1 MAKLLSNLHQGKLN
15 AYNLLIILNTTVLGR
30 SRVIKRSVMKKKFLS
45 PVLLSVTILLVV
57 TMSGLL
63 LAIDDRTPEQI
74 VEETST
80 VILNKI
86 NEENDQLREDPALI
100 NSLVNETVIPIM
112 DLGSMGKLILGK
124 YWKTASEA
132 QREGFISEF
141 KDMLIRTYAKSLV
154 DYGHAKVKV
163 LPAREQGKSKY
174 YTVQSELDVGSGKAP
189 LQVAY
194 IFRKNKQAEWKV
206 FDLAVDGL
214 SLVKNFR
221 TSFSQEIKETSL
233 DALIERLANTNKTG
247 AVDPVEAAE

>member
-1 MAKLLSNLHQGKLN
+1 VKQKYLSQILM
-15 AYNLLIILNTTVLGR
+15 IIALVLA
-30 SRVIKRSVMKKKFLS
+30 M
-45 PVLLSVTILLVV
+45 

-63 LAIDDRTPEQI
+63 LAIDDRQPEKI

-80 VILNKI
+80 IILSKI

-100 NSLVNETVIPIM
+100 NSLINETVIPIM

-124 YWKTASEA
+124 YWKTASEE
-132 QREGFISEF
+132 QREGFVSEF

-154 DYGHAKVKV
+154 DYGHAKVNV
-163 LPAREQGKSKY
+163 LPTRDQGKSKY

-194 IFRKNKQAEWKV
+194 IFRKNKQMEWKV

-233 DALIERLANTNKTG
+233 DALIERLASTNQTG

>member
-1 MAKLLSNLHQGKLN
+1 MEKLLSNLHQGKLYFCN
-15 AYNLLIILNTTVLGR
+15 PLILLNTTVLGR

-45 PVLLSVTILLVV
+45 RVLIVIAVMLAI

-63 LAIDDRTPEQI
+63 LAIDDRQPEQI

-80 VILNKI
+80 IILNKI
-86 NEENDQLREDPALI
+86 NEENDRLREDPTLI
-100 NSLVNETVIPIM
+100 NSLINETVIPTM
-112 DLGSMGKLILGK
+112 DLDSMGKLILGK
-124 YWKTASEA
+124 YWKTASKE
-132 QREGFISEF
+132 QRTRFVAEF
-141 KDMLIRTYAKSLV
+141 KNMLIRTYAKSLV
-154 DYGHAKVKV
+154 DYGHAKVNV
-163 LPAREQGKSKY
+163 LPARDQGKSKY

-194 IFRKNKQAEWKV
+194 IFRKNKQMEWKV
-206 FDLAVDGL
+206 FDLALDGL

-233 DALIERLANTNKTG
+233 DALIERLASTNKTG

>member
-1 MAKLLSNLHQGKLN
+1 MIKYSLVKQKYLSQILM
-15 AYNLLIILNTTVLGR
+15 IIALVLA
-30 SRVIKRSVMKKKFLS
+30 M
-45 PVLLSVTILLVV
+45 

-63 LAIDDRTPEQI
+63 LAIDDRQPEKI

-80 VILNKI
+80 IILSKI

-100 NSLVNETVIPIM
+100 NSLINETVIPIM

-124 YWKTASEA
+124 YWKTASEE
-132 QREGFISEF
+132 QREGFVSEF

-154 DYGHAKVKV
+154 DYGHAKVNV
-163 LPAREQGKSKY
+163 LPTRDQGKSKY

-194 IFRKNKQAEWKV
+194 IFRKNKQMEWKV

-233 DALIERLANTNKTG
+233 DALIERLASTNQTG